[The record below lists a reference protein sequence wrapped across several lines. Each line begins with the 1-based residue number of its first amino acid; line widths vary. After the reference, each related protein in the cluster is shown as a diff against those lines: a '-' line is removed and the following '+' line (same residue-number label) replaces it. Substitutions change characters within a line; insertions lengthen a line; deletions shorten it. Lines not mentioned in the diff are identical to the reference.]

1 MSFSGSTEVM
11 GDDAPRG
18 PMGARIILWG
28 VVTLVALGLYG
39 VWMPMAGFERFRGF
53 VDQGEWVSSLA
64 LALAFLSAY
73 LTRRIGAETT
83 RKVRRTLL
91 IGTAFALISSGAFV
105 HYVFVFSYE
114 LPKAPEIQVGDLPPE
129 IEGKDFLGDPFKLS
143 SLRGSTAVVLFYR
156 GHW

>member
-64 LALAFLSAY
+64 LALAEPLF
-73 LTRRIGAETT
+73 
-83 RKVRRTLL
+83 
-91 IGTAFALISSGAFV
+91 
-105 HYVFVFSYE
+105 
-114 LPKAPEIQVGDLPPE
+114 PPWQKTKSKE
-129 IEGKDFLGDPFKLS
+129 
-143 SLRGSTAVVLFYR
+143 
-156 GHW
+156 H